1 MGKGSGSTGALVPLR
16 PVSELLDHL
25 TQVTGGPVDAALLQR
40 HVVGGKERN
49 A

>member
-1 MGKGSGSTGALVPLR
+1 MQHRAQWPAQLAARARHHGI
-16 PVSELLDHL
+16 
-25 TQVTGGPVDAALLQR
+25 VDAALLRR